1 MSILINLRTHMEA
14 ELKAACSLPI
24 GASRVG
30 LLILMSGGVVGQAN
44 QKFVGA
50 TLPVV

>member
-1 MSILINLRTHMEA
+1 MEA

-30 LLILMSGGVVGQAN
+30 LLILMSGGVAGQAN
-44 QKFVGA
+44 QSFEWA
-50 TLPVV
+50 TLPVMCSHPLDY